1 MDFLQL
7 FKISLYSRKIL
18 IVGQNIGCNIDLYTM
33 LMGKGD
39 SLPNLI
45 IRKISG
51 FGSEAE
57 GLSAQIYCVSSRKLQ
72 PFSAHPDCLPESE
85 VLSLSWFSPQYFYT

>member
-51 FGSEAE
+51 LWLG
-57 GLSAQIYCVSSRKLQ
+57 G
-72 PFSAHPDCLPESE
+72 
-85 VLSLSWFSPQYFYT
+85 

>member
-57 GLSAQIYCVSSRKLQ
+57 GLSR
-72 PFSAHPDCLPESE
+72 PDILRQLP
-85 VLSLSWFSPQYFYT
+85 